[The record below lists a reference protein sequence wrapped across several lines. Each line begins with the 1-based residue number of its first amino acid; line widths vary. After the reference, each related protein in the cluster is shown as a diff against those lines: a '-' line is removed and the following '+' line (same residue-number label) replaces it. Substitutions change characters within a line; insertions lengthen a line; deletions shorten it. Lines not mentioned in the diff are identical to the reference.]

1 MHPYQMV
8 KDLRT
13 GYEVGN
19 INSVFGGNIDCF
31 IVNMLTNKN

>member
-1 MHPYQMV
+1 V

-19 INSVFGGNIDCF
+19 PDAVFDGDIDAF
-31 IVNMLTNKN
+31 IDEGIRWRKKEEQSA